1 MVAMDSRPTKCDWSC
16 FSLAY
21 NRGIFLRS
29 LRSPDAVQY
38 WSLRSVQVRLIK
50 MGGRLVHHAR
60 QLVSQMILW

>member
-1 MVAMDSRPTKCDWSC
+1 MVAMGSRPTRCDWSC
-16 FSLAY
+16 FSPAY

-38 WSLRSVQVRLIK
+38 WSLRSVQVRLVN

-60 QLVSQMILW
+60 QLVFQMIL